1 MALSLRVAARA
12 WIFKLYRVVFLYSGF
27 LVYLFEFSV
36 QDRRGWPDTPVTCD
50 SLRSPYG
57 APFRR
62 SANYA
67 VQQQKK

>member
-36 QDRRGWPDTPVTCD
+36 QDRRGWPDTPVTFRD

-57 APFRR
+57 TPCRR
-62 SANYA
+62 AANNA
-67 VQQQKK
+67 VLV